1 MKEKKIVKREHV
13 SKGYTLDLEEMT
25 LNQAK
30 KKKKKLSC
38 KMESLK
44 KSIRSKQSWRK
55 KKI

>member
-25 LNQAK
+25 LNQTK
-30 KKKKKLSC
+30 KKY
-38 KMESLK
+38 SLIKWSLFK